1 MKRGTLKLWKRVL
14 LFMLASVYLLSA
26 LLGSLSDSVAYA
38 TSVQNTSQ
46 MISAEKVLFYANHK
60 SKQDEFYPQL
70 TQLPIEYF
78 QVYGTFISNY
88 YDPWNTIL
96 NNLQDVEGNNT
107 SEVIQECIDFFKTIG
122 FTEDTST
129 TIVNGLWNMALDSR
143 VPLRIYSSTGKD
155 TLMDGSSASSGSS
168 SSKGESN
175 SSKKNNKK
183 SDSSSSKKNNSKKNK
198 SSSSKK
204 NSSKSKKK
212 TKPEGDYTE
221 VTEQANNDGACSYV
235 DFLTYMGSWG
245 RTENT
250 QYYCMFDDGGT
261 KKVGFS
267 SSIRNGNSEFLSST
281 TDYSGLSTHTA
292 SSLAYA
298 IVNGYLDYNA
308 GVGDSLTVL
317 TKDNGGAESARQQSE
332 NLITDSKMYID
343 CFGNITCEFA
353 GNVFIVVP
361 GCVNPYTWT
370 TIEDDEGTAGGQ
382 RLPLTNLFMIGRQ
395 IADGKK
401 ISGSATISGYSSSG
415 SSVDRIEV
423 KNSSSSTQSNGD
435 TRMSLF
441 TRGKSPEL
449 SEAAGKFRPESFYY
463 PQVTKLGTGM
473 GSNAKLTATGMWRL
487 FRYTGNISGTQSAE
501 SDLNALNPDKDVKSK
516 WFKTTFNFAKSD
528 EWMGEAGTPLAKAIL
543 FSKNKTVFKPPVKS
557 LSNDHLQAQSHQSF
571 FTDLSTGVTSGI
583 PSVLNDKTGLTNARS
598 MLNFVFPTWYGSQP
612 VASLNSDKFIS
623 DMLYFDNYNL
633 YDTTTDAPSTI
644 KANPTGV
651 FGSKQGS
658 GEALNPRVSSVN
670 SVLPVE
676 YDEFGNSSSYG
687 HTFFEQAKSKSKGY
701 ALSIFATYLASD
713 KLLATKGF
721 QASTSGGTSTDSSS
735 SSSSSTST
743 GTGSFH
749 QYSDVSD
756 SQLKKITALCLG
768 EQGSNKEAV
777 MAEASLL
784 ANRTELYKTA
794 NASGLESMAL
804 GGWFAGDSIDSYNSG
819 TVANDGGRTP
829 TSEEISWVKQVI
841 VDGKRTLPA
850 YIDEHDCYTSATAPV
865 EYASV
870 KKGGISSI
878 TGTENGNY
886 IAHKTVMNNDLGST
900 YKFYWQFKT
909 GSKWSDP
916 FGYTSTAEAK
926 RSSLG
931 EAHYDAN
938 GNAVSGDTYNGS
950 TSSPIPS
957 YVTDN
962 VDSKSADTSSNS
974 STDSSSSSSSSTTT
988 DSSGSGTTG
997 TTTWTLVDIN
1007 GTWTPDVSFRFNRS
1021 GLPKAVCNTSWNWAP
1036 TNGDGTD
1043 KVLND
1048 IKNWVWYILNPVKGL
1063 NYLRVWFKN
1072 KVSSLLVDIH
1082 FDIVGYGN
1090 GVNVGATKYVGFAG
1104 YTTTPN
1110 LKDME
1115 WTDKILDIYDSL
1127 FVFIVVIVA
1136 IILLGYVI
1144 VGQLSIQRAIIGV
1157 LIFAICAY
1165 IPPTVINGV
1174 INFSNTIS
1182 DNIYSDKFMY
1192 WALVNHESYVSEL
1205 NSSYEDYAN
1214 AILENSNA
1222 WFSTSVDDDNEATAG
1237 RNNGATSAIAL
1248 KWMNPKTFTYQNKS
1262 NSGFGDVVQPDS
1274 ETTEDGTT
1282 EGGTAEGDNGGVT
1295 ANATSTSNA
1304 QGTTTSGQGKSL
1316 GIFHITYYCPC
1327 EKCCGKGATGTTAS
1341 GTKATAGRTIA
1352 VDKSV
1357 IPMGSQVVIEGHTYT
1372 AEDTG
1377 GAIKGKRIDI
1387 FVDDHQEALRLGTKD
1402 VEVFEATGDGT
1413 SVNGS
1418 NDNGVTSVADAMVS
1432 QVEHRVLSQEIFAEN
1447 TTADYLYRNY
1457 SDIAAH
1463 SMYLY
1468 NNMLL
1473 NKDAFKENSGNGSL
1487 VSKVTSGR
1495 YESISDYMQSF
1506 KDSVD
1511 LDFNNSTSARNLMRF
1526 APMYQDTEDGNT
1538 LSEALDQDLSHPSYS
1553 ESYGIDSEAEMN
1565 FSIGEVNQNTNSGT
1579 YYEKDG
1585 LFEYILT
1592 QESPFYYFSWNF
1604 YDQGMTTTSSGT
1616 YATLLTDKIVDED
1629 AEETDDVKTASSGYF
1644 YCNSDDSLA
1653 FGQTKDF
1660 LDMKTLFTV
1669 VIPMYKQLNDKV
1681 VAYRERYGMKT
1692 YDIEDVDEEE
1702 RGSDELEFKKWHN
1715 KNVEDLW
1722 SIWCPWVA
1730 QLYEGKYASP
1740 TSVKVA
1746 GKSYTIEDPLNPA
1759 SYPEDEGRPM
1769 IFSKAEQMYYGL
1781 SDRDLTEVEKHI
1793 IAVEEKSV
1801 KDMYNL
1807 LNYYSFNDTVMT
1819 TAAAMTV
1826 TFNFNREFSESNLL
1840 SSGATLYPT
1849 SFELKN
1855 FGYDA
1860 YLRMIMATATGE
1872 DLLNSDLYL
1881 TIVRDSSIFTA
1892 LFMILNDLVVVY
1904 GISFIKILFVLLIF
1918 GLSII
1923 TVIAAAIKLEINI
1936 VKVLWNSLFGPL
1948 VKFLLISIGHAY
1960 IISFF
1965 MKGGN
1970 VSVTDT
1976 GNFYISM
1983 GDPAMT
1989 LVFLSVVNVVL
2000 CILYFKLLKTG
2011 VLDFIKYVKMITASV
2026 GGMVTGIGVKLADTA
2041 GLSGRSFATGA
2052 AVGAGAVSLGV
2063 LGAKGLER
2071 GAGNKAPNATKTD
2084 PNESEATK
2092 AQAKSHKSREGD
2104 IDSVNSKISSGE
2116 SKVNGGN
2123 GVSAA
2128 PTGTTNTES
2137 LGTGSSSGSTGG
2149 TSEATAT
2156 RATSRGS
2163 ATVVESS
2170 VTPMKGESI
2179 ARDVTAHN
2187 RVEKREA
2194 PRRRVRSE
2202 SEINSSRHE
2211 VTSSE
2216 RNDRRIR
2223 DYEGRLNNSNLD
2235 EKQSRD
2241 MKSEVNT
2248 RRGRATR
2255 QTSQGT
2261 RQSGNSNTESRK
2273 AKMNSAEYSQVRRR
2287 QVSGRKVGDVSP
2299 NPRR

>member
-1 MKRGTLKLWKRVL
+1 MKRGTLKLWKQVL

-26 LLGSLSDSVAYA
+26 LLPDTLVNA

-60 SKQDEFYPQL
+60 SKQEEFYPQL

-107 SEVIQECIDFFKTIG
+107 SDVIQECIDFFKTIG
-122 FTEDTST
+122 FTEST
-129 TIVNGLWNMALDSR
+129 ATTVVNGLWNMALDSR
-143 VPLRIYSSTGKD
+143 VPLRIYSSKEKDAIMGDGTSAGTGKSQD
-155 TLMDGSSASSGSS
+155 P
-168 SSKGESN
+168 
-175 SSKKNNKK
+175 KKYK
-183 SDSSSSKKNNSKKNK
+183 
-198 SSSSKK
+198 
-204 NSSKSKKK
+204 
-212 TKPEGDYTE
+212 E
-221 VTEQANNDGACSYV
+221 VKEQANNDGACSYV

-245 RTENT
+245 RDLKK
-250 QYYCMFDDGGT
+250 QYYCMFDDGDK

-267 SSIRNGNSEFLSST
+267 SSIRRKNTEFLSST
-281 TDYSGLSTHTA
+281 KDSKGLSNHTA

-298 IVNGYLDYNA
+298 IVNGYLNYNA
-308 GVGDSLTVL
+308 GVGNSLTVL
-317 TKDNGGAESARQQSE
+317 TKENAGAEGARQQSE
-332 NLITDSKMYID
+332 NLITDSKMFID

-353 GNVFIVVP
+353 GNVFVVVP

-370 TIEDDEGTAGGQ
+370 VIEDDEGTDGGQ
-382 RLPLTNLFMIGRQ
+382 RLPLNNLFMIGRQ
-395 IADGKK
+395 IADGKSV
-401 ISGSATISGYSSSG
+401 SGSATLTGYSKSG
-415 SSVDRIEV
+415 SSVDVV
-423 KNSSSSTQSNGD
+423 KVKGSSSSKQSNGD

-441 TRGKSPEL
+441 TRGKSPMLGEQTN
-449 SEAAGKFRPESFYY
+449 SVVSDYYYY
-463 PQVTKLGTGM
+463 PQVTAITTGI
-473 GSNAKLTATGMWRL
+473 GQSAKLTATGMWRL
-487 FRYTGNISGTQSAE
+487 FRYSGNISGEQSAE
-501 SDLNALNPDKDVKSK
+501 SDLNALNPSKSTEND
-516 WFKTTFNFAKSD
+516 WFALPGFSKTDFS
-528 EWMGEAGTPLAKAIL
+528 WMGEAATPLAKAIL
-543 FSKNKTVFKPPVKS
+543 SSKNKTVFKPPSESIYYDHPLAQMNQS
-557 LSNDHLQAQSHQSF
+557 LLMD
-571 FTDLSTGVTSGI
+571 TDTGTVNGI
-583 PSVLNDKTGLTNARS
+583 PSVFNNKIGITNAKS
-598 MLNFVFPTWYGSQP
+598 ILNFVFPTWYGSQP
-612 VASLNSDKFIS
+612 SATLSSDKFIA

-633 YDTTTDAPSTI
+633 YDTTDAAPSTI

-651 FGSKQGS
+651 FGGKTGT
-658 GEALNPRVSSVN
+658 GLALNPRVSSAN
-670 SVLPVE
+670 ATLPVE
-676 YDEFGNSSSYG
+676 YDAFGNSSNYG
-687 HTFFEQAKSKSKGY
+687 NAFFEQAKSKSKGY
-701 ALSIFATYLASD
+701 ALSLFATYLASD

-721 QASTSGGTSTDSSS
+721 QSSS
-735 SSSSSTST
+735 SGSDTNNSSGGSTST

-756 SQLKKITALCLG
+756 KQLKQITALCVG

-784 ANRTELYKTA
+784 ANRTEMYKTA
-794 NASGLESMAL
+794 NAEGLKSMAL
-804 GGWFAGDSIDSYNSG
+804 GGWFAPASKSSYNSG
-819 TVANDGGRTP
+819 TITNQNGRAP
-829 TSEEISWVKQVI
+829 SAEEISWVKQVI
-841 VDGKRTLPA
+841 KDGKRTLPA
-850 YIDEHDCYTSATAPV
+850 YIDEHDCYTEATAP
-865 EYASV
+865 
-870 KKGGISSI
+870 KKYSGVTNGGINKI
-878 TGTENGNY
+878 EGTQNGNY
-886 IAHKTVMNNDLGST
+886 VTHKTVMHNDMGSS
-900 YKFYWQFKT
+900 YKFYCQFKT
-909 GSKWSDP
+909 GDGWSDP
-916 FGYTSTAEAK
+916 FGYTSAAEAK
-926 RSSLG
+926 RASLG

-950 TSSPIPS
+950 STFPIPS
-957 YVTDN
+957 YVTRN
-962 VDSKSADTSSNS
+962 VDSASNESSGGNNS
-974 STDSSSSSSSSTTT
+974 GTPDNSTGNTANNTNTTT
-988 DSSGSGTTG
+988 SWS
-997 TTTWTLVDIN
+997 LVDIN
-1007 GTWTPDVSFRFNRS
+1007 GTWTPDVNFRFNRA
-1021 GLPKAVCNTSWNWAP
+1021 GLPKAVCNSQWDWAP
-1036 TNGDGTD
+1036 TDGDGTD

-1104 YTTTPN
+1104 YTTTPS
-1110 LKDME
+1110 LRDME

-1144 VGQLSIQRAIIGV
+1144 VGQLSVQRAIIGV

-1174 INFSNTIS
+1174 IDFSNQIS

-1192 WALVNHESYVSEL
+1192 WALVNHESYIAEL
-1205 NSSYEDYAN
+1205 NSSYEDYAD

-1262 NSGFGDVVQPDS
+1262 RSGFGNVVTPDS
-1274 ETTEDGTT
+1274 E
-1282 EGGTAEGDNGGVT
+1282 VT
-1295 ANATSTSNA
+1295 VDATSN
-1304 QGTTTSGQGKSL
+1304 QGASL
-1316 GIFHITYYCPC
+1316 GKFTITHYCPC
-1327 EKCCGKGATGTTAS
+1327 TECCGEGATGTTAS
-1341 GTKATAGRTIA
+1341 GTQATAGRTIA
-1352 VDKSV
+1352 TDPSV
-1357 IPMGSQVVIEGHTYT
+1357 IPTGTQVVIDGHTYT

-1377 GAIKGKRIDI
+1377 GAIKGNRIDI
-1387 FVDDHQEALRLGTKD
+1387 FVDSHQEALNQGTRKN
-1402 VEVFEATGDGT
+1402 VEVFAATGDGN
-1413 SVNGS
+1413 SNGS
-1418 NDNGVTSVADAMVS
+1418 GDNGVTSVADTMISGA
-1432 QVEHRVLSQEIFAEN
+1432 EHRVLSQEIYAEN

-1473 NKDAFKENSGNGSL
+1473 NKDAFKSNSGNSSL
-1487 VSKVTSGR
+1487 VRKVTSDRFGDVFEYLEEYNR
-1495 YESISDYMQSF
+1495 
-1506 KDSVD
+1506 SVQ
-1511 LDFNNSTSARNLMRF
+1511 LDFNNSTSGKNVMRF
-1526 APMYQDTEDGNT
+1526 APMYQSDSEV
-1538 LSEALDQDLSHPSYS
+1538 LSNALEQNVKEPSYS
-1553 ESYGIDSEAEMN
+1553 NSYGIDSSIDLN

-1616 YATLLTDKIVDED
+1616 YATLLTDTIVTEGDED
-1629 AEETDDVKTASSGYF
+1629 SDEVKTASSGYF

-1660 LDMKTLFTV
+1660 LDMKSLFTM

-1681 VAYRERYGMKT
+1681 VQYRDRYGMTT
-1692 YDIEDVDEEE
+1692 YDIEDIPEEE

-1730 QLYEGKYASP
+1730 QLYEGKYAKP
-1740 TSVKVA
+1740 TTVKVA
-1746 GKSYTIEDPLNPA
+1746 GRTYSILDPLNPA
-1759 SYPEDEGRPM
+1759 SYPADEGRPM
-1769 IFSKAEQMYYGL
+1769 IFSRAEQMYYGL
-1781 SDRDLTEVEKHI
+1781 SDRDLTEVEKKI

-1807 LNYYSFNDTVMT
+1807 LNYYTFNDTVMT

-1826 TFNFNREFSESNLL
+1826 TFNFNREFSESNIL

-1892 LFMILNDLVVVY
+1892 LFMIINDLVVVY

-1918 GLSII
+1918 GLSVI
-1923 TVIAAAIKLEINI
+1923 TVIAAAIKLEIDI

-1948 VKFLLISIGHAY
+1948 LKFLLISVGHAY

-1970 VSVTDT
+1970 VSVTDV
-1976 GNFYISM
+1976 GSFYISM
-1983 GDPAMT
+1983 GDPSMT
-1989 LVFLSVVNVVL
+1989 LVFLTVVNVVL
-2000 CILYFKLLKTG
+2000 CVLYFKLLKTG

-2026 GGMVTGIGVKLADTA
+2026 GGMVTGIGVKLSDTA
-2041 GLSGRSFATGA
+2041 GLSGRSFGAGA
-2052 AVGAGAVSLGV
+2052 AAGAGAVALGV
-2063 LGAKGLER
+2063 IGAKGLER
-2071 GAGNKAPNATKTD
+2071 GAGNKAPNATKDSPQT
-2084 PNESEATK
+2084 SEATK
-2092 AQAKSHKSREGD
+2092 AQAKSHKSKDGD
-2104 IDSVNSKISSGE
+2104 VESVNSKITSGE

-2123 GVSAA
+2123 GVGAS
-2128 PTGTTNTES
+2128 PVGTTSTDAPR
-2137 LGTGSSSGSTGG
+2137 SSETSGSRVSNGG
-2149 TSEATAT
+2149 TTQ
-2156 RATSRGS
+2156 
-2163 ATVVESS
+2163 VVETP

-2187 RVEKREA
+2187 KVEKREV
-2194 PRRRVRSE
+2194 PRNRVRSE
-2202 SEINSSRHE
+2202 QEISSSRR
-2211 VTSSE
+2211 TLSSSE
-2216 RNDRRIR
+2216 RNEQKIR
-2223 DYEGRLNNSNLD
+2223 DYEGKLDKSDLND
-2235 EKQSRD
+2235 KQRRD
-2241 MKSEVNT
+2241 LKSEVNS
-2248 RRGRATR
+2248 RKSRAHQDAYPER
-2255 QTSQGT
+2255 TSH
-2261 RQSGNSNTESRK
+2261 SESRK
-2273 AKMNSAEYSQVRRR
+2273 SKVHSAEFSQAKRR
-2287 QVSGRKVGDVSP
+2287 QASGKRVGDISP

>member
-1 MKRGTLKLWKRVL
+1 
-14 LFMLASVYLLSA
+14 MLASVYLLSA

-46 MISAEKVLFYANHK
+46 MISAEKVLFFANHK
-60 SKQDEFYPQL
+60 SQQDEFYPQL

-96 NNLQDVEGNNT
+96 NNLQSVEGNNT

-122 FTEDTST
+122 FTESTAT

-143 VPLRIYSSTGKD
+143 VPLKIYSSTD
-155 TLMDGSSASSGSS
+155 TATIMDGSPAPAST
-168 SSKGESN
+168 SN
-175 SSKKNNKK
+175 SNKSNKSNKGNKNNKSNNK
-183 SDSSSSKKNNSKKNK
+183 SNKKNK
-198 SSSSKK
+198 SSKNKKSNSKK
-204 NSSKSKKK
+204 KSSSKSKKSK
-212 TKPEGDYTE
+212 KKPKPAGTYTE

-245 RTENT
+245 RTEDT

-261 KKVGFS
+261 KKIGFS
-267 SSIRNGNSEFLSST
+267 SSIRKGNSEFLSST
-281 TDYSGLSTHTA
+281 QDYSGLSSHTA

-317 TKDNGGAESARQQSE
+317 TKDNGGAEGARKQSE
-332 NLITDSKMYID
+332 QLITDSKMYID

-353 GNVFIVVP
+353 GNVFVVVP

-415 SSVDRIEV
+415 SSVDKIEV
-423 KNSSSSTQSNGD
+423 KNSKSSTQSDGN

-449 SEAAGKFRPESFYY
+449 SEGAGKFTPESFYY
-463 PQVTKLGTGM
+463 PLVNKLGTGM
-473 GSNAKLTATGMWRL
+473 GSSAKLTATGMWRL
-487 FRYTGNISGTQSAE
+487 FRYTGNISGIQDAE
-501 SDLNALNPDKDVKSK
+501 SDLNALNPSKDVKNK
-516 WFKTTFNFAKSD
+516 FFKKINLKENTD
-528 EWMGEAGTPLAKAIL
+528 WMGEAETPLAKAIL
-543 FSKNKTVFKPPVKS
+543 YGKNSTIFKPAPGTIQTS
-557 LSNDHLQAQSHQSF
+557 HPQALSHQSYL
-571 FTDLSTGVTSGI
+571 TDVNTGVTSGI
-583 PSVLNDKTGLTNARS
+583 PSVVNDKTGLTNAKS
-598 MLNFVFPTWYGSQP
+598 LLNFVFPTWYGSQP

-651 FGSKQGS
+651 FGAKQGS
-658 GEALNPRVSSVN
+658 KDALNPRVSSVN

-676 YDEFGNSSSYG
+676 YDEFGNSSDYG

-721 QASTSGGTSTDSSS
+721 QASSGGSTSTDSSS
-735 SSSSSTST
+735 SGSSSTST

-756 SQLKKITALCLG
+756 SQLKQITALCLG

-804 GGWFAGDSIDSYNSG
+804 GGWFAGDSKKSYNNG

-841 VDGKRTLPA
+841 KDGKRTLPA
-850 YIDEHDCYTSATAPV
+850 YIDEHDCYTAATSPSK
-865 EYASV
+865 YAGVS
-870 KKGGISSI
+870 GGINKI

-886 IAHKTVMNNDLGST
+886 VAHKTVMSNDLGST

-909 GSKWSDP
+909 GNSWSDP

-938 GNAVSGDTYNGS
+938 GNAVSSDTYNGS
-950 TSSPIPS
+950 STSPIPS
-957 YVTDN
+957 YVTAN
-962 VDSKSADTSSNS
+962 VDGQSSGTSSS
-974 STDSSSSSSSSTTT
+974 SSSGSSSSSSSSSS
-988 DSSGSGTTG
+988 DSSSTTG
-997 TTTWTLVDIN
+997 NNANGSTNTGTTWTLVDIN
-1007 GTWTPDVSFRFNRS
+1007 GTWTPDVHFRFNRS
-1021 GLPKAVCNTSWNWAP
+1021 GLPKAVCNSSWNWAP

-1115 WTDKILDIYDSL
+1115 WTDKILNIYDSL

-1182 DNIYSDKFMY
+1182 DSIYSDKFMY

-1295 ANATSTSNA
+1295 ANATSTSNT
-1304 QGTTTSGQGKSL
+1304 QGTTSSGQGKSL

-1352 VDKSV
+1352 TDPSV
-1357 IPMGSQVVIEGHTYT
+1357 IPKGTQVVIEGHTYT

-1413 SVNGS
+1413 AVNGS

-1487 VSKVTSGR
+1487 VSKVTSNT
-1495 YESISDYMQSF
+1495 Y
-1506 KDSVD
+1506 DSVSSYLQEYNNSVK
-1511 LDFNNSTSARNLMRF
+1511 LDFNNSTAANNVMRF
-1526 APMYQDTEDGNT
+1526 APMYQDEDDL
-1538 LSEALDQDLSHPSYS
+1538 LSKTLDQDLSNPSYS
-1553 ESYGIDSEAEMN
+1553 ESYGINSKSEMN

-1585 LFEYILT
+1585 LFEYILN

-1629 AEETDDVKTASSGYF
+1629 EEESEDVKTASSGYF

-1730 QLYEGKYASP
+1730 QLYEGKYAE
-1740 TSVKVA
+1740 TTTVKVA
-1746 GKSYTIEDPLNPA
+1746 GTSYTIEDPLNPA
-1759 SYPEDEGRPM
+1759 SYPAKEGRPM
-1769 IFSKAEQMYYGL
+1769 VFSKAEQMYYGL
-1781 SDRDLTEVEKHI
+1781 SDRDLTEVEKRI

-1892 LFMILNDLVVVY
+1892 MFMILNDLVVVY

-1948 VKFLLISIGHAY
+1948 IKFLLISIGHAY

-1970 VSVTDT
+1970 VSVTDA
-1976 GNFYISM
+1976 GKFYISM

-1989 LVFLSVVNVVL
+1989 LVFLTVVNVVL

-2011 VLDFIKYVKMITASV
+2011 VLDFIKYIKMITASV
-2026 GGMVTGIGVKLADTA
+2026 GGMVTGIGVKVADTA

-2084 PNESEATK
+2084 PSESEATK

-2116 SKVNGGN
+2116 AKVNGGN

-2137 LGTGSSSGSTGG
+2137 LGTNGNSGGSG
-2149 TSEATAT
+2149 TAT
-2156 RATSRGS
+2156 RTSARGS
-2163 ATVVESS
+2163 ATVAEATI
-2170 VTPMKGESI
+2170 TPMKGESI
-2179 ARDVTAHN
+2179 ARDVRAHN
-2187 RVEKREA
+2187 KVEKREA

-2202 SEINSSRHE
+2202 SEIASSRHE
-2211 VTSSE
+2211 ATSSE

-2255 QTSQGT
+2255 QVSQGT
-2261 RQSGNSNTESRK
+2261 RQSGNLNTESRK
-2273 AKMNSAEYSQVRRR
+2273 AKTNSADYSQVRRK
-2287 QVSGRKVGDVSP
+2287 QASGRKVGDVSP

>member
-1 MKRGTLKLWKRVL
+1 
-14 LFMLASVYLLSA
+14 MLASVYLLSA
-26 LLGSLSDSVAYA
+26 LLGSLSDSIAYA

-46 MISAEKVLFYANHK
+46 MISAEKVLFFANHK
-60 SKQDEFYPQL
+60 SQQDEFYPQL

-96 NNLQDVEGNNT
+96 NNLQSVEGNNT
-107 SEVIQECIDFFKTIG
+107 SEVIKECIDFFKTIG
-122 FTEDTST
+122 FTESTAT

-143 VPLRIYSSTGKD
+143 VPLKIYSSTD
-155 TLMDGSSASSGSS
+155 TATIMDGSLAPAST
-168 SSKGESN
+168 SN
-175 SSKKNNKK
+175 SNKSNKSNKGNNKSNKKN
-183 SDSSSSKKNNSKKNK
+183 KKNK
-198 SSSSKK
+198 SSRNKK
-204 NSSKSKKK
+204 GNSKSKKSKKKPK
-212 TKPEGDYTE
+212 TAGTYTE

-245 RTENT
+245 RTEDT

-261 KKVGFS
+261 KKIGFS
-267 SSIRNGNSEFLSST
+267 SSIRKGNSEFLSST
-281 TDYSGLSTHTA
+281 QDYSGLSSHTA

-298 IVNGYLDYNA
+298 IVNGYLNYNA
-308 GVGDSLTVL
+308 GVGDSLTTL
-317 TKDNGGAESARQQSE
+317 TKANGGAEGARKQSE
-332 NLITDSKMYID
+332 QLITDSKMYID

-353 GNVFIVVP
+353 GNVFVVVP

-370 TIEDDEGTAGGQ
+370 TIEDDDGTEGGQ

-415 SSVDRIEV
+415 SSVDKIEV
-423 KNSSSSTQSNGD
+423 KNSKSSTQSDGN

-449 SEAAGKFRPESFYY
+449 SEGAGKFTPESFYY
-463 PQVTKLGTGM
+463 PLVNKLGTGM
-473 GSNAKLTATGMWRL
+473 GNSAKLTATGMWRL
-487 FRYTGNISGTQSAE
+487 FRYTGNISGIQDAQ
-501 SDLNALNPDKDVKSK
+501 SDLNALNPSKDVKAK
-516 WFKTTFNFAKSD
+516 FFKNIDFKSNTD
-528 EWMGEAGTPLAKAIL
+528 WMGDAETPLAKAIL
-543 FSKNKTVFKPPVKS
+543 YGKNSTIFKPAPGTIQTS
-557 LSNDHLQAQSHQSF
+557 HPQALSHQSYL
-571 FTDLSTGVTSGI
+571 TDVNTGVTSGI
-583 PSVLNDKTGLTNARS
+583 PSVINDKTGLTNAKS
-598 MLNFVFPTWYGSQP
+598 LLNFVFPTWYGSQP

-651 FGSKQGS
+651 FGAKQGS
-658 GEALNPRVSSVN
+658 KDALNPRVSSVN

-676 YDEFGNSSSYG
+676 YDEFGNSSDYG

-721 QASTSGGTSTDSSS
+721 QASSGGSTSTSTSTGTGKFKAYNFTDDQIKGIAAGCMSEQGSTKAGAMLEASILLNLCERDVGDSPSEQQIINYLCHRHNPSKYADMGKYKGDGWFASAAGKSYEAGYNVHDGASGGKPTDEILKGVKSVLNEGKRTIPPYIDEHDCLSDLTADTLASKGSWKPHETILKNNMGASYYFYGYPVAGGDPYGYTTDKGKAKKDSVGEGCYDVNGNWLPNGLTNSSSVSSTSTTTGSNASS
-735 SSSSSTST
+735 SSSSSTGTSTSGNTSTSGTSGTSTSGTTST
-743 GTGSFH
+743 GG
-749 QYSDVSD
+749 
-756 SQLKKITALCLG
+756 TA
-768 EQGSNKEAV
+768 S
-777 MAEASLL
+777 
-784 ANRTELYKTA
+784 T
-794 NASGLESMAL
+794 
-804 GGWFAGDSIDSYNSG
+804 SG
-819 TVANDGGRTP
+819 T
-829 TSEEISWVKQVI
+829 
-841 VDGKRTLPA
+841 
-850 YIDEHDCYTSATAPV
+850 
-865 EYASV
+865 
-870 KKGGISSI
+870 
-878 TGTENGNY
+878 
-886 IAHKTVMNNDLGST
+886 
-900 YKFYWQFKT
+900 
-909 GSKWSDP
+909 
-916 FGYTSTAEAK
+916 
-926 RSSLG
+926 
-931 EAHYDAN
+931 
-938 GNAVSGDTYNGS
+938 
-950 TSSPIPS
+950 
-957 YVTDN
+957 
-962 VDSKSADTSSNS
+962 
-974 STDSSSSSSSSTTT
+974 TTT
-988 DSSGSGTTG
+988 GTTG
-997 TTTWTLVDIN
+997 TTYTLVDIN
-1007 GTWTPDVSFRFNRS
+1007 GTWTPDVHFRFNRS
-1021 GLPKAVCNTSWNWAP
+1021 GLPKAVCNSSWNWAP

-1115 WTDKILDIYDSL
+1115 WTDKILNIYDSL

-1182 DNIYSDKFMY
+1182 DSIYSDKFMY

-1274 ETTEDGTT
+1274 ETTEDGNT

-1295 ANATSTSNA
+1295 ANATSTSNT

-1327 EKCCGKGATGTTAS
+1327 EQCCGKGATGTTAS

-1352 VDKSV
+1352 TDPSV
-1357 IPMGSQVVIEGHTYT
+1357 IPKGTQVVIEGHTYT

-1487 VSKVTSGR
+1487 VSKVTSNT
-1495 YESISDYMQSF
+1495 Y
-1506 KDSVD
+1506 DSVSSYLQEYNNSVK
-1511 LDFNNSTSARNLMRF
+1511 LDFNNSTAANNVMRF
-1526 APMYQDTEDGNT
+1526 APMYQDEDDL
-1538 LSEALDQDLSHPSYS
+1538 LSKTLDQDLSNPSYS
-1553 ESYGIDSEAEMN
+1553 ESYGINSKSEMN

-1585 LFEYILT
+1585 LFEYILN

-1629 AEETDDVKTASSGYF
+1629 EEESEDVKTASSGYF

-1692 YDIEDVDEEE
+1692 YDIEDVDEED

-1730 QLYEGKYASP
+1730 QLYEGKYAE
-1740 TSVKVA
+1740 TTTVKVA
-1746 GKSYTIEDPLNPA
+1746 GTSYTIEDPLNPA
-1759 SYPEDEGRPM
+1759 SYPAKEGRPM
-1769 IFSKAEQMYYGL
+1769 VFSKAEQMYYGL
-1781 SDRDLTEVEKHI
+1781 SDRDLTEVEKRI

-1892 LFMILNDLVVVY
+1892 MFMILNDLVVVY

-1923 TVIAAAIKLEINI
+1923 TIIAAAIKLEINI

-1948 VKFLLISIGHAY
+1948 IKFLLISIGHAY

-1970 VSVTDT
+1970 VSVTDA
-1976 GNFYISM
+1976 GKFYISM

-1989 LVFLSVVNVVL
+1989 LVFLTVVNVVL

-2011 VLDFIKYVKMITASV
+2011 VLDFIKYIKMITASV
-2026 GGMVTGIGVKLADTA
+2026 GGMVTGIGVKVADTA

-2084 PNESEATK
+2084 PSESEATK

-2116 SKVNGGN
+2116 AKVNGGN

-2137 LGTGSSSGSTGG
+2137 LGTSGNSGVSNGSGSG
-2149 TSEATAT
+2149 TTTT
-2156 RATSRGS
+2156 RTSARGS
-2163 ATVVESS
+2163 ATVAEATI
-2170 VTPMKGESI
+2170 TPMKGESI
-2179 ARDVTAHN
+2179 ARDVRAHN
-2187 RVEKREA
+2187 KVEKREA

-2202 SEINSSRHE
+2202 SEIASSRHE
-2211 VTSSE
+2211 ATSSE

-2255 QTSQGT
+2255 QVSQGT
-2261 RQSGNSNTESRK
+2261 RPSGNLNTESRK
-2273 AKMNSAEYSQVRRR
+2273 AKTNSADYSQVRRK
-2287 QVSGRKVGDVSP
+2287 QASGRKVGDVSP

>member
-14 LFMLASVYLLSA
+14 LFMLASVYILSA
-26 LLGSLSDSVAYA
+26 LLGTASDSLVNA

-96 NNLQDVEGNNT
+96 NNLQEVEGNNT
-107 SEVIQECIDFFKTIG
+107 SDVIKECIEFFKTIG
-122 FTEDTST
+122 FTEDTAT
-129 TIVNGLWNMALDSR
+129 TVVNGLWNMALDSR
-143 VPLRIYSSTGKD
+143 VPLRIYSSKETD
-155 TLMDGSSASSGSS
+155 TLMSESSGSG
-168 SSKGESN
+168 KP
-175 SSKKNNKK
+175 KNIEKFK
-183 SDSSSSKKNNSKKNK
+183 
-198 SSSSKK
+198 
-204 NSSKSKKK
+204 
-212 TKPEGDYTE
+212 E
-221 VTEQANNDGACSYV
+221 VKEQADNDGACSYV

-245 RTENT
+245 RDIKK
-250 QYYCMFDDGGT
+250 QYYCVFEDGGT

-267 SSIRNGNSEFLSST
+267 SSIRRKNTEFLSST
-281 TDYSGLSTHTA
+281 KDYKGLSSHTA

-298 IVNGYLDYNA
+298 IVNGYLNYNA

-317 TKDNGGAESARQQSE
+317 TKENSGAVGARQQSE
-332 NLITDSKMYID
+332 NLITDSKMFID

-353 GNVFIVVP
+353 GNVFVVVP

-382 RLPLTNLFMIGRQ
+382 RLPLNNLFMIGRQ
-395 IADGKK
+395 IADGKSV
-401 ISGSATISGYSSSG
+401 SGSATLTGYSNSG
-415 SSVDRIEV
+415 SSVDLV
-423 KNSSSSTQSNGD
+423 KIKPSSSSKQSNGD

-441 TRGKSPEL
+441 TRGKSPMLGEQTA
-449 SEAAGKFRPESFYY
+449 SYVSDYFYY
-463 PQVTKLGTGM
+463 PQVTAITTGVG
-473 GSNAKLTATGMWRL
+473 GSARLTATGMWRL
-487 FRYTGNISGTQSAE
+487 FRYSDNISGEQKAD
-501 SDLNALNPDKDVKSK
+501 SDLNALNPDKDTEND
-516 WFKTTFNFAKSD
+516 WFAKPGFSNTD
-528 EWMGEAGTPLAKAIL
+528 FSWMGEASTPLAKAIL
-543 FSKNKTVFKPPVKS
+543 SSKNKTVFKPPSESIAMEHPMAQMNQS
-557 LSNDHLQAQSHQSF
+557 LL
-571 FTDLSTGVTSGI
+571 TDTETGVTNGLM
-583 PSVLNDKTGLTNARS
+583 SVFNNKIGLTNAKS
-598 MLNFVFPTWYGSQP
+598 ILNFVFPTWYGSQP
-612 VASLNSDKFIS
+612 VATLDSDKFIS

-651 FGSKQGS
+651 FGGKTGTGKS
-658 GEALNPRVSSVN
+658 LNPRVSSAN
-670 SVLPVE
+670 ATLPVE

-687 HTFFEQAKSKSKGY
+687 NAFFEQAKSKSKGY
-701 ALSIFATYLASD
+701 ALSLFATYLASD

-721 QASTSGGTSTDSSS
+721 QASTSSSGSTTGG
-735 SSSSSTST
+735 STST
-743 GTGSFH
+743 GTGTFH

-756 SQLKKITALCLG
+756 KQLQQITALCVG

-794 NASGLESMAL
+794 NAAGLKSMAL
-804 GGWFAGDSIDSYNSG
+804 GGWFAGDSKQSYNSG
-819 TVANDGGRTP
+819 TIKNQGGRAP
-829 TSEEISWVKQVI
+829 SAEEISWVKQVI
-841 VDGKRTLPA
+841 KDGKRTLPA
-850 YIDEHDCYTSATAPV
+850 YIDEHDCYTEATAP
-865 EYASV
+865 
-870 KKGGISSI
+870 KKYKGVTGGINKI
-878 TGTENGNY
+878 EGTQSGNY
-886 IAHKTVMNNDLGST
+886 VTHKTVMHNDLGSS
-900 YKFYWQFKT
+900 YKFYCQFKT
-909 GSKWSDP
+909 GDGWSDP
-916 FGYTSTAEAK
+916 FGYTAEAEAK
-926 RSSLG
+926 RASLG

-950 TSSPIPS
+950 STFPMPS
-957 YVTDN
+957 YVTRN
-962 VDSKSADTSSNS
+962 VDSSSNGADTSTGISGGA
-974 STDSSSSSSSSTTT
+974 
-988 DSSGSGTTG
+988 SSGNTNASQG
-997 TTTWTLVDIN
+997 TTTSWSLVDIN

-1021 GLPKAVCNTSWNWAP
+1021 GLPKAVCNSSWDWAP
-1036 TNGDGTD
+1036 TNGEGTD

-1104 YTTTPN
+1104 YTTTPS
-1110 LKDME
+1110 LRDME
-1115 WTDKILDIYDSL
+1115 WTDKILQIYDSL

-1174 INFSNTIS
+1174 IDLSNQIS
-1182 DNIYSDKFMY
+1182 DNVYSDKFMY
-1192 WALVNHESYVSEL
+1192 WALVNHESYVAEL
-1205 NSSYEDYAN
+1205 NSSYEDYSN

-1262 NSGFGDVVQPDS
+1262 SSGFGDVVTQDD
-1274 ETTEDGTT
+1274 EVTVDATT
-1282 EGGTAEGDNGGVT
+1282 
-1295 ANATSTSNA
+1295 
-1304 QGTTTSGQGKSL
+1304 
-1316 GIFHITYYCPC
+1316 
-1327 EKCCGKGATGTTAS
+1327 
-1341 GTKATAGRTIA
+1341 
-1352 VDKSV
+1352 
-1357 IPMGSQVVIEGHTYT
+1357 
-1372 AEDTG
+1372 
-1377 GAIKGKRIDI
+1377 
-1387 FVDDHQEALRLGTKD
+1387 D
-1402 VEVFEATGDGT
+1402 VEEGT
-1413 SVNGS
+1413 ETPTPEDESTENS
-1418 NDNGVTSVADAMVS
+1418 SDTNEVTSVADTMVS
-1432 QVEHRVLSQEIFAEN
+1432 GAERRVLSQEVFAEN

-1473 NKDAFKENSGNGSL
+1473 NKDAFRNNSGHSAL
-1487 VSKVTSGR
+1487 VRKVTSDK
-1495 YESISDYMQSF
+1495 YEDVSDYLEAYNE
-1506 KDSVD
+1506 SVK
-1511 LDFNNSTSARNLMRF
+1511 LDFNNSTSGRNVMRF
-1526 APMYQDTEDGNT
+1526 APIYQGENEV
-1538 LSEALDQDLSHPSYS
+1538 LYNALEQDLSSPSYS
-1553 ESYGIDSEAEMN
+1553 ESYGINSSTDLN

-1616 YATLLTDKIVDED
+1616 YATLLTDTIVDGES
-1629 AEETDDVKTASSGYF
+1629 EESDEVKTASSGYF

-1653 FGQTKDF
+1653 FGQTKDY

-1681 VAYRERYGMKT
+1681 VEYRERYGMTT
-1692 YDIEDVDEEE
+1692 YDIEDVPEGD

-1730 QLYEGKYASP
+1730 QLYEGKYAEP
-1740 TSVKVA
+1740 TTVKVA
-1746 GKSYTIEDPLNPA
+1746 GKSYLIEDPLNPA

-1769 IFSKAEQMYYGL
+1769 IFSRAEQMYYGL
-1781 SDRDLTEVEKHI
+1781 SDRDLTEVEKRI

-1801 KDMYNL
+1801 TDMYNL
-1807 LNYYSFNDTVMT
+1807 LNYYTFNDTVMT
-1819 TAAAMTV
+1819 TAAAMQV
-1826 TFNFNREFSESNLL
+1826 TFNFNREFSEASLL
-1840 SSGATLYPT
+1840 SGGATLYPT

-1892 LFMILNDLVVVY
+1892 LFMIINDLVVVY

-1918 GLSII
+1918 GLSVI
-1923 TVIAAAIKLEINI
+1923 TVLAAAIKLEIDI
-1936 VKVLWNSLFGPL
+1936 IKVLWNSLFGPL
-1948 VKFLLISIGHAY
+1948 LKFLLISVGHAY

-1976 GNFYISM
+1976 GKFYISM

-1989 LVFLSVVNVVL
+1989 LVFLTVVNVVL
-2000 CILYFKLLKTG
+2000 CILYYKLLKIG

-2026 GGMVTGIGVKLADTA
+2026 GGMVTGIGVKFSDAA
-2041 GLSGRSFATGA
+2041 GLSGRSL
-2052 AVGAGAVSLGV
+2052 GAGAVALGV

-2071 GAGNKAPNATKTD
+2071 GAGNKAPNATKNS
-2084 PNESEATK
+2084 PQESEATK
-2092 AQAKSHKSREGD
+2092 AQAKSHKSKNGD
-2104 IDSVNSKISSGE
+2104 VESVNSKISSGE

-2123 GVSAA
+2123 GVGAS
-2128 PTGTTNTES
+2128 PTGSTSTEDS
-2137 LGTGSSSGSTGG
+2137 RGTKG
-2149 TSEATAT
+2149 TST
-2156 RATSRGS
+2156 RATSGGS
-2163 ATVVESS
+2163 TRVVETPI
-2170 VTPMKGESI
+2170 TPMKGESI

-2187 RVEKREA
+2187 RTEKHEVSRK
-2194 PRRRVRSE
+2194 RVRSE
-2202 SEINSSRHE
+2202 AEMSSSRRT
-2211 VTSSE
+2211 VTPKE
-2216 RNDRRIR
+2216 RNEQKIK
-2223 DYEGRLNNSNLD
+2223 DYEGKLNKSDLGD
-2235 EKQSRD
+2235 KQSREL
-2241 MKSEVNT
+2241 KSEVNT
-2248 RRGRATR
+2248 RRGRASQEATR
-2255 QTSQGT
+2255 DTHSSRTSN
-2261 RQSGNSNTESRK
+2261 GNSRK
-2273 AKMNSAEYSQVRRR
+2273 EKVFSAEYSQARRR
-2287 QVSGRKVGDVSP
+2287 QVSGKRVGDVSP

>member
-1 MKRGTLKLWKRVL
+1 
-14 LFMLASVYLLSA
+14 MLASVYLLSA

-46 MISAEKVLFYANHK
+46 MISAEKVLFFANHK

-96 NNLQDVEGNNT
+96 NNLQSVEGNNT
-107 SEVIQECIDFFKTIG
+107 SEVIKECIDFFKTIG
-122 FTEDTST
+122 FTESTAT

-143 VPLRIYSSTGKD
+143 VPLRIYSSTD
-155 TLMDGSSASSGSS
+155 TDTIMDGSPAPAS
-168 SSKGESN
+168 SSKPNKS
-175 SSKKNNKK
+175 NKK
-183 SDSSSSKKNNSKKNK
+183 SNKSKKNK
-198 SSSSKK
+198 SSKNKK
-204 NSSKSKKK
+204 SGSKSKKSKKKPK
-212 TKPEGDYTE
+212 TAGTYTE
-221 VTEQANNDGACSYV
+221 VKEQANNDGACSYV

-261 KKVGFS
+261 KKIGFS
-267 SSIRNGNSEFLSST
+267 SSIRKSNSEFLSST
-281 TDYSGLSTHTA
+281 QDYSGLSSHTA

-317 TKDNGGAESARQQSE
+317 TKDNGGAEGARKQSE
-332 NLITDSKMYID
+332 QLITDSKMYID

-353 GNVFIVVP
+353 GNVFVVVP

-370 TIEDDEGTAGGQ
+370 TIEDDDGTAGGQ

-423 KNSSSSTQSNGD
+423 KNSKSSTQSDGN

-449 SEAAGKFRPESFYY
+449 GEGSGNFTTESFYY
-463 PQVTKLGTGM
+463 PLVNKLGTGM
-473 GSNAKLTATGMWRL
+473 GNSAKLTATGMWRL
-487 FRYTGNISGTQSAE
+487 FRYTGNISGIQDAQ
-501 SDLNALNPDKDVKSK
+501 SDLNALNPSKDVKAK
-516 WFKTTFNFAKSD
+516 FFKNIDFKSNTD
-528 EWMGEAGTPLAKAIL
+528 WMGDAETPLAKAIL
-543 FSKNKTVFKPPVKS
+543 YGKNSTIFKPAPS
-557 LSNDHLQAQSHQSF
+557 TIQASHPQALSHQSYL
-571 FTDLSTGVTSGI
+571 TDVNTGVTSGI
-583 PSVLNDKTGLTNARS
+583 PSVINDKTGLTNAKS
-598 MLNFVFPTWYGSQP
+598 LLNFVFPTWYGSQP

-651 FGSKQGS
+651 FGAKQGS
-658 GEALNPRVSSVN
+658 KDALNPRVSSVN

-676 YDEFGNSSSYG
+676 YDEFGNSSDYG

-721 QASTSGGTSTDSSS
+721 QASSGSASSGTSTSTGTGSFKTYAFTDDQIHRLTAAMMSEQPGKEGVAAEASCLANLAEREQGKDKTTPDSLIEYMKSSGWFSKNAYISYSKDIQYNGGNTSPVDESLVPYVKMVLVDGKRTMPIFVDEHDCYNDGEIIKAEPGELSNPSTWVPHQTKVYTIHYKNNPGQKYWTFYARPNSESDPFGYTGRIPVEGNEMCYDINGNMLPNGITSSSTSVSSTSTTVGSNASNSSSS
-735 SSSSSTST
+735 SSSSSTGTST
-743 GTGSFH
+743 NGNTSTNGT
-749 QYSDVSD
+749 
-756 SQLKKITALCLG
+756 
-768 EQGSNKEAV
+768 
-777 MAEASLL
+777 AS
-784 ANRTELYKTA
+784 
-794 NASGLESMAL
+794 
-804 GGWFAGDSIDSYNSG
+804 AGDTSTSG
-819 TVANDGGRTP
+819 T
-829 TSEEISWVKQVI
+829 
-841 VDGKRTLPA
+841 
-850 YIDEHDCYTSATAPV
+850 
-865 EYASV
+865 
-870 KKGGISSI
+870 
-878 TGTENGNY
+878 
-886 IAHKTVMNNDLGST
+886 
-900 YKFYWQFKT
+900 
-909 GSKWSDP
+909 
-916 FGYTSTAEAK
+916 
-926 RSSLG
+926 
-931 EAHYDAN
+931 
-938 GNAVSGDTYNGS
+938 
-950 TSSPIPS
+950 
-957 YVTDN
+957 
-962 VDSKSADTSSNS
+962 
-974 STDSSSSSSSSTTT
+974 TTT
-988 DSSGSGTTG
+988 GTTG
-997 TTTWTLVDIN
+997 TTYTLVDIN
-1007 GTWTPDVSFRFNRS
+1007 GTWTPDVHFRFNRS
-1021 GLPKAVCNTSWNWAP
+1021 GLPKAVCNSSWNWAP

-1115 WTDKILDIYDSL
+1115 WTDKILNIYDSL

-1182 DNIYSDKFMY
+1182 DSIYSDKFMY

-1274 ETTEDGTT
+1274 ETTEDGT
-1282 EGGTAEGDNGGVT
+1282 AEGDNGGVT
-1295 ANATSTSNA
+1295 ANATSTSNT

-1316 GIFHITYYCPC
+1316 GIFHITHYCPC

-1352 VDKSV
+1352 TDPSV
-1357 IPMGSQVVIEGHTYT
+1357 IPTGTQVVIEGHTYT

-1413 SVNGS
+1413 AVNGS

-1432 QVEHRVLSQEIFAEN
+1432 QVEHRVLSQEIYAEN

-1487 VSKVTSGR
+1487 VSKVTSDT
-1495 YESISDYMQSF
+1495 Y
-1506 KDSVD
+1506 DSVSSYLD
-1511 LDFNNSTSARNLMRF
+1511 EYNNSVKLDFNNSTAANNVMRF
-1526 APMYQDTEDGNT
+1526 APMYQDEDDL
-1538 LSEALDQDLSHPSYS
+1538 LSKTLDQDLSNPSYS
-1553 ESYGIDSEAEMN
+1553 ESYGINSKSEMN

-1579 YYEKDG
+1579 YYDKDG
-1585 LFEYILT
+1585 LFEYILN

-1616 YATLLTDKIVDED
+1616 YATLLTDKIVDEG
-1629 AEETDDVKTASSGYF
+1629 EEESEDVKTASSGYF

-1692 YDIEDVDEEE
+1692 YDIEDIDEED

-1730 QLYEGKYASP
+1730 QLYEGKYAK
-1740 TSVKVA
+1740 TTTVKVA

-1759 SYPEDEGRPM
+1759 SYPAKEGRPM
-1769 IFSKAEQMYYGL
+1769 VFSKAEQMYYGL

-1892 LFMILNDLVVVY
+1892 MFMILNDLVVVY

-1918 GLSII
+1918 GLSVI

-1948 VKFLLISIGHAY
+1948 IKFLLISIGHAY

-1976 GNFYISM
+1976 GKFYISM

-1989 LVFLSVVNVVL
+1989 LVFLTVVNVVL

-2026 GGMVTGIGVKLADTA
+2026 GGMVTGIGVKVADTA

-2084 PNESEATK
+2084 PSESEATK
-2092 AQAKSHKSREGD
+2092 AQAKSHKSREGN

-2116 SKVNGGN
+2116 AKVNGGN
-2123 GVSAA
+2123 GVGAA
-2128 PTGTTNTES
+2128 PIGTTNTES
-2137 LGTGSSSGSTGG
+2137 LGMSGNSGVSSGSDSG
-2149 TSEATAT
+2149 TTTRTSARGLATVAEAT
-2156 RATSRGS
+2156 
-2163 ATVVESS
+2163 

-2187 RVEKREA
+2187 KVEKREA

-2202 SEINSSRHE
+2202 SEIVSSRHE
-2211 VTSSE
+2211 ATSYE
-2216 RNDRRIR
+2216 RNDRRIK

-2255 QTSQGT
+2255 QVNQGT
-2261 RQSGNSNTESRK
+2261 RPSRNLNTESRK
-2273 AKMNSAEYSQVRRR
+2273 AKTNSADYSQVRRK
-2287 QVSGRKVGDVSP
+2287 QASGRKVGDVSP